1 MKRYIKASPDY
12 LIQMTDDELEDLYID
27 IIDQRERVPNGTPK
41 ADYLDDLYYE
51 VISEIGARKR
61 RR

>member
-27 IIDQRERVPNGTPK
+27 IIDQREKVQDGTPK

-51 VISEIGARKR
+51 VISEIGARKS
-61 RR
+61 

>member
-12 LIQMTDDELEDLYID
+12 LIQMTDDELENLYD
-27 IIDQRERVPNGTPK
+27 DVVSKRRSVATGTPK

-51 VISEIGARKR
+51 VISEIGARKHR
-61 RR
+61 

>member
-12 LIQMTDDELEDLYID
+12 LIQMTDDELENLYSNVVN
-27 IIDQRERVPNGTPK
+27 ERRSVAAGTPK

-51 VISEIGARKR
+51 VISEIGARKHR
-61 RR
+61 